1 MVEVNNIEL
10 VMPREGDQW
19 LMRLFMAVGFSKDQL
34 LRLNR
39 VRIYMQVL
47 FLSDVLGANGKTLD
61 PKYLKKRPDGEN
73 WSTIKFPQ
81 ERPPRKDSSCGRRP
95 FYK

>member
-10 VMPREGDQW
+10 LMPREGDQW
-19 LMRLFMAVGFSKDQL
+19 LMRLFMAAGFSKDQL

-61 PKYLKKRPDGEN
+61 PK
-73 WSTIKFPQ
+73 
-81 ERPPRKDSSCGRRP
+81 
-95 FYK
+95 